1 MQSFKQNVATRA
13 LAWVLAFV
21 MVFTMIPYGAFAEGE
36 ETGTSTPETGVEAAL
51 PENRKPKTNWD
62 EEAGKGD
69 ERNWPV
75 DIAGGQR
82 LVRVRTTEP
91 TQITDLNYDGTYTN
105 ANGRDVIKLLYKEK
119 TQAVSGVW
127 YRMVLK
133 FDSALFN

>member
-1 MQSFKQNVATRA
+1 MDNKKKLKAKANANRVAAYA
-13 LAWVLAFV
+13 LSGVMLAS
-21 MVFTMIPYGAFAEGE
+21 MIPYNVFANANEVNNVLEVSAEKQLTSQKEGE
-36 ETGTSTPETGVEAAL
+36 TQNKAQAAL
-51 PENRKPKTNWD
+51 PDNRKPKTNWD

-105 ANGRDVIKLLYKEK
+105 ADGRDVIKLL
-119 TQAVSGVW
+119 
-127 YRMVLK
+127 
-133 FDSALFN
+133 

>member
-1 MQSFKQNVATRA
+1 MQSKKTFATRVI
-13 LAWVLAFV
+13 AWALAFV
-21 MVFTMIPYGAFAEGE
+21 MVFTMIPYGAFARGAEPAAGP
-36 ETGTSTPETGVEAAL
+36 TKGTDVEAAL

-62 EEAGKGD
+62 EKADKGD

-105 ANGRDVIKLLYKEK
+105 ADGRDVIKLLYKEK
-119 TQAVSGVW
+119 TQAVSGVGTGW
-127 YRMVLK
+127 Y
-133 FDSALFN
+133 